1 MGRWFCVQL
10 GCVLAVFFL
19 VAMVGC
25 GSSRSTTNFPM
36 PASLTLSP
44 TPTASIDIG
53 TTQAFTAAAHNFAGT
68 VITEPI
74 SYLSSNTS
82 VVTVASN
89 GMACAGTW
97 DSLTAPT
104 VCTPGPAGV
113 AQITATALGVSSAPT
128 TVYVHQHIQSIQI
141 SPAPVP
147 PPPTT
152 PCISKGSTENFQA
165 AAFTIGAGGQQVDIT
180 STVGPFTW
188 AQTNATVVGLSST
201 LTGLAPNQVQA
212 TAKDPGVAQLFASAG
227 NVNGIPLDFMSCP
240 VNSISLT
247 IAGSNT
253 TSFSTTAGTSKT
265 ITPTVT
271 DILGN
276 IITGVP
282 LTWSS
287 SNFAIGSVSSSGT
300 VTLSSAQAGGV
311 SVTAS
316 CTPPTCNIGIF
327 PILPIYPVQAI
338 SGTSTSTSTT
348 PPTRTVLVS
357 TTGCSAPNAGNCA
370 TILDQLT
377 LPGTTKGSVILPATP
392 NSLVFSKLGN
402 LAFMGTDSGQFGTRG
417 LMIVNTSGS
426 TPSVTQNTSVV
437 GKVLA
442 VSGNGTTATG
452 TTKVIVADN
461 LSTPNQVYI
470 YDSMS
475 NTSVPLSI
483 TGATAADF
491 SPDGLKAFIAAHD
504 PNTGT
509 NTLYIYSALEALKTV
524 PLSGITNELFFHP
537 TGAFGYLAGG
547 APTAITAYRTCD
559 NALADTVTTPGTP
572 TSIRFLNDG
581 STILALD
588 PPNVDIV
595 AVTLT
600 AGANGCQPLASDSL
614 TRSVNL
620 GQGNF
625 TPSQF
630 ILSADNTKAYV
641 IAETLGNIPIFN
653 VGSETTSGISL
664 LGNATPIRADLSA
677 DGTMLFVTASD
688 DSLHVVDTVAGG
700 DLQQVPFLP
709 PTGNLCGNNVSFTC
723 APDLIAVKP

>member
-10 GCVLAVFFL
+10 AVLFTVLSLA
-19 VAMVGC
+19 AMIGC
-25 GSSRSTTNFPM
+25 GSSSSTTNFAK

-44 TPTASIDIG
+44 TPNASIDIG
-53 TTQAFTAAAHNFAGT
+53 TTQAFTAIASSFSGST
-68 VITEPI
+68 IIEPI
-74 SYLSSNTS
+74 SFLSSNTS

-97 DSLTAPT
+97 DSLTAPS

-113 AQITATALGVSSAPT
+113 AQITATAMGVSSPPT
-128 TVYVHQHIQSIQI
+128 TVYVHQHIQSIKV

-152 PCISKGSTENFQA
+152 ACISKNSTENFQA
-165 AAFTIGAGGQQVDIT
+165 TAFTIGAGGQQVDIT
-180 STVGPFTW
+180 STIGPFTW
-188 AQTNATVVGLSST
+188 AQTNANVIGLNST
-201 LTGLAPNQVQA
+201 LTGLAPNQVQV
-212 TAKDPGVAQLFASAG
+212 TAKDPGVAQIFASAG
-227 NVNGIPLDFMSCP
+227 NVNGIPMDFTSCP

-253 TSFSTTAGTSKT
+253 TSFSATAGTSKT
-265 ITPTVT
+265 IAATVT

-276 IITGVP
+276 VISGVP

-287 SNFAIGSVSSSGT
+287 SNFAIGNVSSSGT
-300 VTLSSAQAGGV
+300 VTMSSAQAGGV

-316 CTPPTCNIGIF
+316 CTPPTCNIGIL

-338 SGTSTSTSTT
+338 SGTSTFSSTT
-348 PPTRTVLVS
+348 TPSQTVLVS

-370 TILDQLT
+370 TILSQLT
-377 LPGTTKGSVILPATP
+377 FPGATKGSVILPATP
-392 NSLVFSKLGN
+392 NSLVFSKLGS
-402 LAFMGTDSGQFGTRG
+402 LAFMGTDSGQFGTKG
-417 LMIVNTSGS
+417 LMIVNTSGTS
-426 TPSVTQNTSVV
+426 PTVFQNTSVV

-442 VSGNGTTATG
+442 VSGNGTSGTE

-491 SPDGLKAFIAAHD
+491 SPDGLKAFIAVHD

-509 NTLYIYSALEALKTV
+509 DTLYIYSTLEALKTM

-547 APTAITAYRTCD
+547 APTSITAYRTCD
-559 NALADTVTTPGTP
+559 DALADTVTTPGTP

-581 STILALD
+581 LTILALD
-588 PPNVDIV
+588 SPNIDIIG
-595 AVTLT
+595 VTLT
-600 AGANGCQPLASDSL
+600 ASTNGCQPVASDSL
-614 TRSVNL
+614 LRSVNL

-630 ILSADNTKAYV
+630 ILSSDNTKAYV
-641 IAETLGNIPIFN
+641 ITQNLGNIPIFN

-664 LGNATPIRADLSA
+664 VGNAMPLRADLSP
-677 DGTMLFVTASD
+677 DGSMLFVTASD
-688 DSLHVVDTVAGG
+688 DSLHVIDTIVGG

-709 PTGNLCGNNVSFTC
+709 PSADLCANNVTFTC
-723 APDLIAVKP
+723 APDLIAVRQ

>member
-1 MGRWFCVQL
+1 MGRWLCVQL
-10 GCVLAVFFL
+10 RAVLAVFFL
-19 VAMVGC
+19 AALVGC
-25 GSSRSTTNFPM
+25 GSSTSTTNFAK
-36 PASLTLSP
+36 PASLTLTP

-53 TTQAFTAAAHNFAGT
+53 TTQAFTAAAHSFSGAL
-68 VITEPI
+68 ITEPI

-113 AQITATALGVSSAPT
+113 AQVTATAMGVSSPPT
-128 TVYVHQHIQSIQI
+128 TVYVHQHIQSIQV
-141 SPAPVP
+141 SPAAVP

-152 PCISKGSTENFQA
+152 PCISKNSTENFQA
-165 AAFTIGAGGQQVDIT
+165 SAFTIGAGGQQVDIT

-188 AQTNATVVGLSST
+188 AQTNGTIVGLNST
-201 LTGLAPNQVQA
+201 LTGLAANQVQA
-212 TAKDPGVAQLFASAG
+212 TAKDPGVAQIFASAG
-227 NVNGIPLDFMSCP
+227 NVNGVPMDFTSCP

-247 IAGSNT
+247 VTGSNT
-253 TSFSTTAGTSKT
+253 TTFSTTAGTSKS
-265 ITPTVT
+265 ITATVT
-271 DILGN
+271 DVLGN
-276 IITGVP
+276 VITGVP

-287 SNFAIGSVSSSGT
+287 SDFAIGNVSSAGS
-300 VTLSSAQAGGV
+300 VTMSSTQAGGV

-316 CTPPTCNIGIF
+316 CTPPTCNTGIL
-327 PILPIYPVQAI
+327 PVLPIYPVQAI
-338 SGTSTSTSTT
+338 SGTSTRTSTT
-348 PPTRTVLVS
+348 APSQTVLVS

-377 LPGTTKGSVILPATP
+377 LPGTTKASVVLPATP

-417 LMIVNTSGS
+417 LMIVNTAGT
-426 TPSVTQNTSVV
+426 TPIITQNTSVV

-442 VSGNGTTATG
+442 VSGNGTSATG
-452 TTKVIVADN
+452 TTKVVVADN
-461 LSTPNQVYI
+461 LSTPNQVYL

-483 TGATAADF
+483 TGAMAADF

-509 NTLYIYSALEALKTV
+509 DTLYIYSALEALKAI
-524 PLSGITNELFFHP
+524 PLSGTTNELVFHP

-547 APTAITAYRTCD
+547 APAAITAYRTCD
-559 NALADTVTTPGTP
+559 NALADTVATPATP

-588 PPNVDIV
+588 PPNVDIL

-600 AGANGCQPLASDSL
+600 ATSNGCQPLASDSL
-614 TRSVNL
+614 LRSVNL

-630 ILSADNTKAYV
+630 ILSSDNTKAYV
-641 IAETLGNIPIFN
+641 ITQNLGNVAVFN

-664 LGNATPIRADLSA
+664 LGNATPLRADLSP
-677 DGTMLFVTASD
+677 DGSMLFVTASD
-688 DSLHVVDTVAGG
+688 DSLHVIDTVVGG

-709 PTGNLCGNNVSFTC
+709 PSGNLCGNNVSFTC
-723 APDLIAVKP
+723 APDLIAVKH